1 MLETSQVLA
10 ALRSAEPRAV
20 LVAQL
25 GNTSGLLA
33 LVSPNQRNF
42 YLLGAMGNVIPF
54 ALGIAAGVAGPV
66 IAIEGDGGALM
77 GLGSLA
83 TAARYAPENLRVI
96 ILDNEVYD
104 STGGQPSA
112 TASGV
117 NLAGIAASCGSMPVA
132 TFDEGPADALVEFTL
147 SPGFRVAVAKTNR
160 SRGLPPSGALDPHE
174 IVAGVKNAIRS
185 GESATY
191 PSKLRG

>member
-1 MLETSQVLA
+1 MLETGAVLA

-20 LVAQL
+20 LVTQL

-33 LVSPNQRNF
+33 RISPDQRNF

-54 ALGIAAGVAGPV
+54 ALGIAAGVAAPV

-83 TAARYAPENLRVI
+83 TAARYAPENLKI
-96 ILDNEVYD
+96 LILDNEAYD

-117 NLAGIAASCGSMPVA
+117 DLAGVAASCGSMPVA
-132 TFDEGPADALVEFTL
+132 SFDEGPADALVEFTL
-147 SPGFRVAVAKTNR
+147 TSGFRVAVAKTTR
-160 SRGLPPSGALDPHE
+160 SRSLSPSPSLDPHE
-174 IVAGVKNAIRS
+174 IVVRVRASIQS
-185 GESATY
+185 DESATHT
-191 PSKLRG
+191 PRLRR